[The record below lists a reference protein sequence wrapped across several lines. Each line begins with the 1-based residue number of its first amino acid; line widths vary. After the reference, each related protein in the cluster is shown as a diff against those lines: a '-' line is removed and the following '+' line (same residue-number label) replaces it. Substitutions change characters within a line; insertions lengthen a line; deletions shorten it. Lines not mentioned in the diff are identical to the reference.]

1 MGLFAFGRI
10 ASKENHA
17 FDVSSMALEQARTC
31 AIAKGLNNS
40 QACGKWARVQH
51 LQIGSIVFIGCKNT
65 SAGDFKDGKGI
76 RSLKAPVSDDEY
88 KRKGPARIL
97 RAFTS
102 ISKDLKQKYA
112 VGGVAVAKL
121 KKPLTIYAFTSGECS
136 ISRENEQEYD
146 TDEAQCFCKDALNG
160 FARWENE
167 QLVDIRVCDADDPSV
182 VQLIGF
188 IPKDRLGSNESD
200 NDIQTDVELLTEM
213 DKIGLPSMKVVV
225 NAYAQQRKLVF
236 QASRVKRK
244 APKRKPTKTKRKASN
259 TCYCL
264 RCKRAVVP
272 LAPRMTVTA
281 NGRNLMKGTC
291 PNCSGRVASFRA

>member
-17 FDVSSMALEQARTC
+17 FDVSSMALERAGTC
-31 AIAKGLNNS
+31 AVAKTLNNLG
-40 QACGKWARVQH
+40 ACRGWAKTKV
-51 LQIGSIVFIGCKNT
+51 LQSGSILFIGCANT
-65 SAGDFKDGKGI
+65 SADDFKMGKGI
-76 RSLKAPVSDDEY
+76 AALKVARATDGY
-88 KRKGPARIL
+88 KRKGGRIL

-102 ISKDLKQKYA
+102 NSKDLKRKYA
-112 VGGVAVAKL
+112 PGGVVVARIV
-121 KKPLTIYAFTSGECS
+121 KPLAIYAFDHSDCS
-136 ISRENEQEYD
+136 ISRETEEEYD
-146 TDEAQCFCKDALNG
+146 MEDAQCFCKGGLNG
-160 FARWENE
+160 FARLENE
-167 QLVDIRVCDADDPSV
+167 QLIDIRVCDVDDPSV
-182 VQLIGF
+182 LQLIGF
-188 IPKDRLGSNESD
+188 IPKEALGSEDVD
-200 NDIQTDVELLTEM
+200 NDVKADILALGTMETF
-213 DKIGLPSMKVVV
+213 GLHSKEDLIKD
-225 NAYAQQRKLVF
+225 AYQRPIF
-236 QASRVKRK
+236 RASRVKRK